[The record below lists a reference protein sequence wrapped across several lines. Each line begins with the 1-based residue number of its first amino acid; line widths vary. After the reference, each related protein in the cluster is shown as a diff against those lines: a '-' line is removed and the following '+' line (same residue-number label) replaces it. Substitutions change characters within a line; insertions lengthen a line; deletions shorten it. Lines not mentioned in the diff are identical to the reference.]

1 MPKGFASNARMT
13 FLALCI
19 FALFGV
25 VPVRF
30 VWLHVIESD
39 QRVAKAFNNRRQYYD
54 EFSRRG
60 DITDSHGDTLATSRS
75 LVQVAVDPVACSNY
89 FQNLR
94 KIRNP
99 RNAQNEIAKESA
111 KWAKLAGLL
120 GMSPAEVSRI
130 CSLKTRL
137 VPKKDANGAPTPEL
151 VEEENKFEWINRA
164 GVPEDIYRA
173 IVSLDI
179 KSGIILPRIYER
191 TYPHNQ
197 LAAHLIGFVNKEQ
210 TPVTGAEAYFDCYL
224 KPYDGWRESE
234 KDARRRELVQFRS
247 REVPPIDGY
256 TVRLTIDSVIQTWA
270 EEELASIAA
279 RYTPLRATIII
290 SDAQSGALLA
300 LASHPTFN
308 PNEYGKATDR
318 EFLNFAIQS
327 YIDPGST
334 FKIVAASGAL
344 NDRIVTPDTRFD
356 CSATTI
362 EYKGRKLPLMAEDH
376 NWDHPVLSVSEII
389 SHSSN
394 RGAALLAMRLGDRR
408 FYDYIRAFGFGARTG
423 AFPQNIEI
431 FGSINPVETWHPID
445 ITRIAAGY
453 SIGATPLQIHCAMA
467 AIANGGELVT
477 PQIISEV
484 CKPDGTPA
492 MRFGREVRRRVI
504 APDTARTMR
513 ALLQRVVS
521 DDGTAAKIALPGY
534 ELAGKT
540 GTAQK
545 LVNGRYSGKNHVGSF
560 SGFFPASAPRVVITI
575 IVDDGNMPADRTA
588 YGGAIAAPS
597 FRTLAEKLIPYLNIK
612 PISEPATP
620 ALLRPDTAV
629 ATSRQ

>member
-60 DITDSHGDTLATSRS
+60 DIIDSHGDTLATSRS
-75 LVQVAVDPVACSNY
+75 LVQVAVDPVAYSAY
-89 FQNLR
+89 FENLR
-94 KIRNP
+94 KIKNP
-99 RNAQNEIAKESA
+99 RNAQNEIARESA
-111 KWAKLAGLL
+111 KWAGLAEIL
-120 GMSPAEVSRI
+120 GMPRAEISRI

-137 VPKKDANGAPTPEL
+137 APKKDASGAPTSEL
-151 VEEENKFEWINRA
+151 VGEENKFEWINRA

-173 IVSLDI
+173 IAALDI

-210 TPVTGAEAYFDCYL
+210 KPVAGAESFFDCYL

-247 REVPPIDGY
+247 REVAPVEGY

-300 LASHPTFN
+300 LANHPTFN

-344 NDRIVTPDTRFD
+344 NDRLVTPDTRFD
-356 CSATTI
+356 CSAEI
-362 EYKGRKLPLMAEDH
+362 AEYKGRNLRLMTDEH
-376 NWDHPVLSVSEII
+376 RWDHPLTVSEII

-394 RGAALLAMRLGDRR
+394 SGAALLAMRLGDRR
-408 FYDYIRAFGFGARTG
+408 FHDYIRAFGFGARTG

-431 FGSINPVETWHPID
+431 FGSINPVEKWHPID

-484 CKPDGTPA
+484 CKPDGEPA

-504 APDTARTMR
+504 TPDTARTMR

-521 DDGTAAKIALPGY
+521 DDGTAGKIALPGY
-534 ELAGKT
+534 EFAGKT

-545 LVNGRYSGKNHVGSF
+545 LIDGRYSDKNHIGSF
-560 SGFFPASAPRVVITI
+560 SGFFPASAPRVVITV
-575 IVDDGNMPADRTA
+575 IVDDGNMPADRAA

-597 FRTLAEKLIPYLNIK
+597 FRHLAEKLIPYLNIK
-612 PISEPATP
+612 PIPAPAMP